1 MPSRLWLVLLASDC
15 SLLSSHETQLRI
27 VTLDHLTS
35 NNWISL
41 GGQPISDIRSRIQKR
56 FDADRFTFHVGTDS
70 KSYSDHTIITTTICF
85 REDTNG
91 ALVAYQRN
99 KINNFNNITERLLHE
114 TIVSLD
120 AAKMVQEI
128 TGHPPTIHADIN
140 SKDTALSYKMLNV
153 IMGMVQGMGYPIKVK
168 PDAWAA
174 DIADMFT
181 R

>member
-1 MPSRLWLVLLASDC
+1 M
-15 SLLSSHETQLRI
+15 
-27 VTLDHLTS
+27 
-35 NNWISL
+35 SL

-85 REDTNG
+85 REDANG

-99 KINNFNNITERLLHE
+99 KIDNFNNITERLLHE
-114 TIVSLD
+114 TIVSLE
-120 AAKMVQEI
+120 AAQMVQEI
-128 TGHPPTIHADIN
+128 TGHPPTIHADVNIKE
-140 SKDTALSYKMLNV
+140 SALSYKMLNV

>member
-1 MPSRLWLVLLASDC
+1 
-15 SLLSSHETQLRI
+15 
-27 VTLDHLTS
+27 LDHLTS
-35 NNWISL
+35 HSWVSL
-41 GGQPISDIRSRIQKR
+41 GGKPIDDIRTRIQKR

-70 KSYSDHTIITTTICF
+70 KSYAEHTIITTTICF
-85 REDTNG
+85 REQKHG

-114 TIVSLD
+114 TIVSLE
-120 AAKMVQEI
+120 AATMVQEI
-128 TGHPPTIHADIN
+128 TGTPPTIHADVN
-140 SKDTALSYKMLNV
+140 SKDTALSYRMLNV
-153 IMGMVQGMGYPIKVK
+153 IMGMVQGMGFPIKVK

>member
-1 MPSRLWLVLLASDC
+1 M
-15 SLLSSHETQLRI
+15 
-27 VTLDHLTS
+27 DHLTS
-35 NNWISL
+35 NNWVSL
-41 GGQPISDIRSRIQKR
+41 GGDPITDIRHRIQDR
-56 FDADRFTFHVGTDS
+56 FADNRFTFHVGTDS
-70 KSYSDHTIITTTICF
+70 KSYADHTIITTTICF
-85 REDTNG
+85 REKSKG

-99 KINNFNNITERLLHE
+99 HIKNFNNITERLLHE
-114 TIVSLD
+114 TIVSLE
-120 AAKMVQEI
+120 AAKMVQDI
-128 TGHPPTIHADIN
+128 TGSPPTIHADIN

>member
-1 MPSRLWLVLLASDC
+1 M
-15 SLLSSHETQLRI
+15 
-27 VTLDHLTS
+27 DHLTRD
-35 NNWISL
+35 NWISL
-41 GGQPISDIRSRIQKR
+41 GGKPITDIHDRIQKR

-70 KSYSDHTIITTTICF
+70 KSYADHTIITTTICF
-85 REDTNG
+85 RENRNG

-114 TIVSLD
+114 TIVSLE
-120 AAKMVQEI
+120 AAKMVQDI
-128 TGHPPTIHADIN
+128 TGTPPTIHADVN
-140 SKDTALSYKMLNV
+140 SKDTALSYRMLNV
-153 IMGMVQGMGYPIKVK
+153 IMGMVQGMGFPIKVK

>member
-1 MPSRLWLVLLASDC
+1 M
-15 SLLSSHETQLRI
+15 
-27 VTLDHLTS
+27 LDHLTS
-35 NNWISL
+35 NNWVSL
-41 GGQPISDIRSRIQKR
+41 GGRPISDIRQRIKKR
-56 FDADRFTFHVGTDS
+56 FEADRFTFHVGTDS
-70 KSYSDHTIITTTICF
+70 KSYTEHTIITTTICF
-85 REDTNG
+85 RENGHG

-114 TIVSLD
+114 TIVSLE
-120 AAKMVQEI
+120 AAKMVQQI
-128 TGHPPTIHADIN
+128 TGSPPTIHADVN

-153 IMGMVQGMGYPIKVK
+153 IMGMVQGMGFPIKVK

>member
-1 MPSRLWLVLLASDC
+1 M
-15 SLLSSHETQLRI
+15 
-27 VTLDHLTS
+27 DHLTS
-35 NNWISL
+35 SNWISL
-41 GGQPISDIRSRIQKR
+41 GGKPITDIRQRIRQR
-56 FDADRFTFHVGTDS
+56 FEADRFTFHVGTDS
-70 KSYSDHTIITTTICF
+70 KSYKHYTVITTTICF
-85 REDTNG
+85 RENTNG

-114 TIVSLD
+114 TIISLE
-120 AAKMVQEI
+120 AAKMVQDI
-128 TGHPPTIHADIN
+128 TGTPPTIHADVN
-140 SKDTALSYKMLNV
+140 SKETALSYKMLNV

>member
-1 MPSRLWLVLLASDC
+1 M
-15 SLLSSHETQLRI
+15 
-27 VTLDHLTS
+27 DHLTR

-41 GGQPISDIRSRIQKR
+41 GGKPIKDIRRRIQKR

-70 KSYSDHTIITTTICF
+70 KSYKDHTIITTTICF
-85 REDTNG
+85 RENTSG

-114 TIVSLD
+114 TIVSLE
-120 AAKMVQEI
+120 AAKMVQGI
-128 TGHPPTIHADIN
+128 TGTPPTIHADVN

-153 IMGMVQGMGYPIKVK
+153 IMGMVQGMGFPIKVK

>member
-1 MPSRLWLVLLASDC
+1 M
-15 SLLSSHETQLRI
+15 
-27 VTLDHLTS
+27 DHLTS
-35 NNWISL
+35 SNWISL
-41 GGQPISDIRSRIQKR
+41 GGKPITDIRQRIKQR
-56 FDADRFTFHVGTDS
+56 FEADRFTFHVGTDS
-70 KSYSDHTIITTTICF
+70 KSYKDYTVITTTICF
-85 REDTNG
+85 RENNNG

-114 TIVSLD
+114 TIVSLE
-120 AAKMVQEI
+120 AAKMVQDI
-128 TGHPPTIHADIN
+128 TGTPPTIHADVN
-140 SKDTALSYKMLNV
+140 SKDSALSYKMLNV

>member
-1 MPSRLWLVLLASDC
+1 M
-15 SLLSSHETQLRI
+15 
-27 VTLDHLTS
+27 
-35 NNWISL
+35 
-41 GGQPISDIRSRIQKR
+41 DIRNRIQQR
-56 FDADRFTFHVGTDS
+56 FNADRFTFHVGTDS

-85 REDTNG
+85 RENRNG

-99 KINNFNNITERLLHE
+99 KIKNFNNVMERLLHE
-114 TIVSLD
+114 TIVSLE

-128 TGHPPTIHADIN
+128 TGIPPTIHADVN
-140 SKDTALSYKMLNV
+140 SKETALSYKMLNV

>member
-1 MPSRLWLVLLASDC
+1 M
-15 SLLSSHETQLRI
+15 
-27 VTLDHLTS
+27 LDHLTRD
-35 NNWISL
+35 NWISL
-41 GGQPISDIRSRIQKR
+41 GGKPIVDIHRRIEKR
-56 FDADRFTFHVGTDS
+56 FAADRFTFHVGTDS
-70 KSYSDHTIITTTICF
+70 KSYVDHTIITTTICF
-85 REDTNG
+85 RENGNG

-114 TIVSLD
+114 TIVSLE
-120 AAKMVQEI
+120 AAEMVQQI
-128 TGHPPTIHADIN
+128 TGTPPTIHADVN

-153 IMGMVQGMGYPIKVK
+153 IIGMVQGMGFPIKVK

>member
-1 MPSRLWLVLLASDC
+1 M
-15 SLLSSHETQLRI
+15 
-27 VTLDHLTS
+27 DHLTS
-35 NNWISL
+35 NNWVSL
-41 GGQPISDIRSRIQKR
+41 GGEPITDIRQRIQKR
-56 FDADRFTFHVGTDS
+56 FDDDRFTFHVGTDS
-70 KSYSDHTIITTTICF
+70 KQYKEYTIMTTTICF
-85 REDTNG
+85 REDTKG

-99 KINNFNNITERLLHE
+99 KIENFNNITERLLHE
-114 TIVSLD
+114 TIVSLE

-128 TGHPPTIHADIN
+128 TGTPPTIHADVN

-153 IMGMVQGMGYPIKVK
+153 IMGMVQGMGFPIKVK

>member
-1 MPSRLWLVLLASDC
+1 MP
-15 SLLSSHETQLRI
+15 
-27 VTLDHLTS
+27 HLTTD
-35 NNWISL
+35 NWISL
-41 GGQPISDIRSRIQKR
+41 GGKPIEDIRQRVQKR
-56 FDADRFTFHVGTDS
+56 FDSGKFTFHVGTDS
-70 KSYSDHTIITTTICF
+70 KSYKDYTVITTTICF
-85 REDTNG
+85 REQNNG

-114 TIVSLD
+114 TLVSLE
-120 AAKMVQEI
+120 AAKFIQEI
-128 TGHPPTIHADIN
+128 TGKPPTIHADVN
-140 SKDTALSYKMLNV
+140 SKDSALSYRMLNV